1 MNPSSRPVPLAGA
14 GRRGPFQQPV
24 MLKPMPRTVP
34 QGPPYQSVVG
44 SFREAFSSRQKFRTE
59 VLAGLAT
66 SFALIPEVIS
76 FAILAGVSPA
86 VGLFSTVVLCFVIAF
101 TGGRPA
107 MITGAAGATA
117 LVIAP
122 LVASHGTDY
131 QIGRASCRE
140 RV

>member
-1 MNPSSRPVPLAGA
+1 LRV
-14 GRRGPFQQPV
+14 
-24 MLKPMPRTVP
+24 
-34 QGPPYQSVVG
+34 
-44 SFREAFSSRQKFRTE
+44 RTE
-59 VLAGLAT
+59 VLVGMAT

-107 MITGAAGATA
+107 MITGAAGDTA
-117 LVIAP
+117 LVIPP

-131 QIGRASCRE
+131 LIVTVVLDGIFLVIFGMLCVATLQ
-140 RV
+140 